1 MNVLNKHRNRAGY
14 SHNMVELSKD
24 EIANGWDKK
33 SLEKYLKEREDANS
47 KSIVAEKIVKPTEQV
62 SYRPL
67 RWRE

>member
-1 MNVLNKHRNRAGY
+1 MP
-14 SHNMVELSKD
+14 VELTEDDKK
-24 EIANGWDKK
+24 NGWDEK
-33 SLEKYLKEREDANS
+33 SLAKYLKEREDANS